1 MASKIKSGA
10 KSYKHFIESI
20 MPIKYSF
27 TPSALINTYN
37 RKIMTKVAELF
48 ESSSQRDHVLLAD
61 CGSWLVQD
69 AGMDRSG
76 FYMTI
81 RLHPLAKHLEA
92 VQAEGQVIIGKF
104 LALFYGRNASGT
116 FYEDHD
122 KYLEGENMTVYVE
135 TSSRTIGD

>member
-1 MASKIKSGA
+1 
-10 KSYKHFIESI
+10 

-27 TPSALINTYN
+27 APNELINTYN

-48 ESSSQRDHVLLAD
+48 ESSSQRDHALLVD

-69 AGMDRSG
+69 EGLDRSG

-81 RLHPLAKHLEA
+81 RLHPLAKHHEA
-92 VQAEGQVIIGKF
+92 VQVEGRVIIGKF
-104 LALFYGRNASGT
+104 MALFYGRNASGT

-122 KYLEGENMTVYVE
+122 KYLEGEPMTVYVE